1 MLNSIKN
8 DKNDNNV
15 KKKSQQYEIFIC
27 IYTRVFFFFFIRE
40 HLVLESHI
48 IIFDSRFS
56 EKKRVDNGVDREDE
70 QEHVENQCD

>member
-27 IYTRVFFFFFIRE
+27 IYTRVFFFFYTRAFGLGISYNYF
-40 HLVLESHI
+40 LFK
-48 IIFDSRFS
+48 IFGEETGRQRS
-56 EKKRVDNGVDREDE
+56 G
-70 QEHVENQCD
+70 

>member
-27 IYTRVFFFFFIRE
+27 IYTRVFFFFIRE